1 MAHKSVSLTAPA
13 PRAVA
18 LPARSSLSGGLLILA
33 LLLAVALGLLQLTPP
48 AVAPKNAPATAF
60 SAERAMEHLRVIA
73 SEPHPIGS
81 PAHAEVRDYLV
92 AQLRELGLE
101 PQLQTATAVQERYG
115 VQVGTVQNVVA
126 RIAGA
131 ESGQAIM
138 LAAHYDS
145 VPTSPGAS
153 DDGAAVAAIL
163 ETARALTAGEPL
175 QRDVILLFTDGEEA
189 GLLGARAFVD
199 EHPWAKDVGLV
210 LNFEARGSSGP
221 AVMFETSAGNRE
233 LLAALAEASPRPV
246 AYSFLYSIYR
256 MMPNGSDLTVFKEL
270 GAQGLNFGFLFDWPD
285 YHSMRD
291 SVENI
296 DPRSLQH
303 HGSYMLALTRHY
315 GNSSL
320 GQASAGDA
328 IFFTLW
334 PGLLVQYPEGWAL
347 PLAAIV
353 ALLFV
358 VAVVTGLR
366 RKRLTIAGLAGGFL
380 AFLLSVVAALLAVTL
395 AWLAIQ
401 QLNAN
406 YRVFLMGTTYEAGL
420 YLIAFVALVVAVM
433 AGLAALLL
441 RKLRAENLAMGALGV
456 WTALMLLSSV
466 ALPGV
471 SYLFTWPLLAALLAA
486 LWRLANDADRAA
498 PRSRAAALALAAVPG
513 LLLLTPAA
521 YLLFALLGLSVA
533 GASLIL
539 VPLLCGLLLPHLAAL
554 PGRARALLPAGALL
568 LSAGLIVA
576 ANLQSGFDTEH
587 PRPSSILYSL
597 DADTGRAAWISLGE
611 APDAWTAQF
620 LGSQPERQPFEIVP
634 GMTLPALSAEA
645 PAVALAAPEVELLED
660 TTESGARRLRLLVT
674 SPRRPWS
681 TSIVARTESG
691 IRAVTV
697 AGRRFELADRPL
709 SERTTWAMNYLAL
722 SEQGVELT
730 IELEPDAQLALVVSD
745 TVHGLPEIPGLPI
758 GPRPA
763 DMMPAPLDMTDSTQV
778 TRSFDY

>member
-1 MAHKSVSLTAPA
+1 MAAQ
-13 PRAVA
+13 
-18 LPARSSLSGGLLILA
+18 PARSPLAGGLLFLA

-48 AVAPKNAPATAF
+48 AVAPATAPGTAF

-73 SEPHPIGS
+73 REPHPVGS

-101 PQLQTATAVQERYG
+101 PQVQTATAVQERYG
-115 VQVGTVQNVVA
+115 LRVGTVQNVVA

-131 ESGQAIM
+131 QSSEAIM

-163 ETARALTAGEPL
+163 ETARALRAGAPL

-199 EHPWAKDVGLV
+199 EHPWAREVGLV

-233 LLAALAEASPRPV
+233 LLAALAQASPRPV
-246 AYSFLYSIYR
+246 AYSFLYSIYQL
-256 MMPNGSDLTVFKEL
+256 MPNGSDLTVFKEL
-270 GAQGLNFGFLFDWPD
+270 GAQGLNFGYLFDWPD

-303 HGSYMLALTRHY
+303 HGSYMLGLTQYY
-315 GNSSL
+315 GNSGL
-320 GQASAGDA
+320 GQAGAGDA
-328 IFFTLW
+328 VFFTLW
-334 PGLLVQYPEGWAL
+334 PGLLVQYPAGWAL
-347 PLAAIV
+347 PLAAAV

-358 VAVVTGLR
+358 AALTIGLR
-366 RKRLTIAGLAGGFL
+366 RGHLTVAGLAGGFL

-401 QLNAN
+401 QLNPN

-420 YLIAFVALVVAVM
+420 YLLAFVALVVAVM

-456 WTALMLLSSV
+456 WAALMLLSSV

-486 LWRLANDADRAA
+486 LWRLAGDAEQVA

-521 YLLFALLGLSVA
+521 YLLFALLGLSVV
-533 GASLIL
+533 GASLVL
-539 VPLLCGLLLPHLAAL
+539 VPLLCGLLVPHLAAL
-554 PGRARALLPAGALL
+554 PGRARVLTAAGALL
-568 LSAGLIVA
+568 LSAGLILA

-587 PRPSSILYSL
+587 PRPTSILYSL

-611 APDAWTAQF
+611 ASDAWTAQF
-620 LGSQPERQPFEIVP
+620 LGSQPERRPFEIVP
-634 GMTLPALSAEA
+634 GATLPALSAEA
-645 PAVALAAPEVELLED
+645 PAVALAAPEAALLED
-660 TTESGARRLRLLVT
+660 TTEGGARRLRLLVT
-674 SPRRPWS
+674 SPRRAWV
-681 TSIVARTESG
+681 TSITAKAEG
-691 IRAVTV
+691 GLRAVTV
-697 AGRRFELADRPL
+697 AGRRFELAARPL
-709 SERTTWAMNYLAL
+709 SERTAWAMNYLAL
-722 SEQGVELT
+722 PEQGVELS
-730 IELEPDAQLALVVSD
+730 IELEPGADVTLVVGD
-745 TVHGLPEIPGLPI
+745 IAHGLPEIPGQTI
-758 GPRPA
+758 QPRPA
-763 DMMPAPLDMTDSTQV
+763 DMMPASLDVTDSTQV
-778 TRSFDY
+778 TRSFGY